1 MKHTDQ
7 PGAPQDPYQDW
18 VAAAQGTITVATL
31 IEGITI
37 AAYVTIVSGQGNFTT
52 LEEHDLWLV
61 AISVAAFSTLVLYLF
76 VVATGMGTVFT
87 TDQEQRHQRVK
98 LAAAAFYFQVF
109 SVIVFAMLMTAATFM
124 NIQDSRPT
132 NSNTPFSDLSS
143 QH

>member
-1 MKHTDQ
+1 M
-7 PGAPQDPYQDW
+7 
-18 VAAAQGTITVATL
+18 
-31 IEGITI
+31 
-37 AAYVTIVSGQGNFTT
+37 
-52 LEEHDLWLV
+52 

-132 NSNTPFSDLSS
+132 NSNTPFSGLSS
-143 QH
+143 KH

>member
-1 MKHTDQ
+1 M
-7 PGAPQDPYQDW
+7 A
-18 VAAAQGTITVATL
+18 
-31 IEGITI
+31 
-37 AAYVTIVSGQGNFTT
+37 IVSGQGHFAT

-61 AISVAAFSTLVLYLF
+61 AISVVTFTTLGLYLF

-124 NIQDSRPT
+124 NIQDSRPK
-132 NSNTPFSDLSS
+132 NSNTPLSSLSS